1 MLIVGA
7 VEQSIRAAVDVTSGR
22 AGQRRDRSDVDA
34 LRIRNYRTDAG
45 QGDVG
50 HLGVEFDW

>member
-7 VEQSIRAAVDVTSGR
+7 VDHPVRAAADVTSGR
-22 AGQRRDRSDVDA
+22 AGQRWANSDVDA
-34 LRIRNYRTDAG
+34 QRIGKCRTIAG